1 MRLFFILFF
10 SFLGIQG
17 WAARVD
23 LYPKTEIMPI
33 PLTTLAEADP
43 FVQEALSNGPNA
55 AGWYSGLY
63 KGPWMGFVKGA
74 AVVAQNHV
82 LPGTLVYAMPQ
93 VDSMVLARI
102 DAKDDVNADPDPD
115 WVNVTLRKPIMLYF
129 KKSAA
134 PAPVV
139 APQAEAPVAAL
150 PRDLEGQ
157 FLTCGKTFMGT
168 RYDYQL
174 VNDKSECVAL
184 LDVSRCVLASN
195 LRSYIGQKVVVQ
207 GMIRDIG
214 RNRTVQVLSLRL
226 L

>member
-1 MRLFFILFF
+1 MRLFLVLFF
-10 SFLGIQG
+10 SFIGIQG

-23 LYPKTEIMPI
+23 LYPKTEVMSI

-43 FVQEALSNGPNA
+43 FVQEALSNGPNVS
-55 AGWYSGLY
+55 GWYSGLY

-74 AVVAQNHV
+74 AVVGQNQV

-102 DAKDDVNADPDPD
+102 EAKDDVNADPDPD
-115 WVNVTLRKPIMLYF
+115 WVNVTLQKPIMLYF
-129 KKSAA
+129 KQAAALAPVSPQAA
-134 PAPVV
+134 P
-139 APQAEAPVAAL
+139 PVAAL
-150 PRDLEGQ
+150 SRDLEGQ

-174 VNDKSECVAL
+174 VNDKSECIAL

-214 RNRTVQVLSLRL
+214 RHRTVQVLSLRL